1 MTKAVSTNSE
11 GVYSVQSKME
21 LGGAE
26 NFVAQRIFCRFD
38 RGRVNDR
45 AKKSVVEI
53 EILIDIKIWIIIS
66 VHLHHP
72 GTSASVNTLE
82 YCQ

>member
-1 MTKAVSTNSE
+1 VPKPGNGNHAKSRNGSALGMTKAVSTNSE

-38 RGRVNDR
+38 RGRVNDH

-53 EILIDIKIWIIIS
+53 
-66 VHLHHP
+66 
-72 GTSASVNTLE
+72 
-82 YCQ
+82 